1 MSLNVDTYGSGTIL
15 RPQVAGYHTVCYES
29 LLQLL
34 SYLEEH
40 DRDLRDH
47 SERVCSL
54 CLQVARY
61 LGFSSRDLFHLQVA
75 ALLHDIG
82 KLHIPTHILSKPG
95 NLTCQEFLAVQH
107 HAVNGEQMLH
117 EYFMPEMVCLA
128 VRAHHERFDGMGY
141 PDGLAGRKI
150 PMVAR
155 ILKVVDSFDAMTAD
169 RPYREAMNSE
179 DVSQWIMTMAGIY
192 FDPVVVNAFM
202 TMVTC

>member
-1 MSLNVDTYGSGTIL
+1 
-15 RPQVAGYHTVCYES
+15 
-29 LLQLL
+29 
-34 SYLEEH
+34 
-40 DRDLRDH
+40 
-47 SERVCSL
+47 
-54 CLQVARY
+54 
-61 LGFSSRDLFHLQVA
+61 
-75 ALLHDIG
+75 
-82 KLHIPTHILSKPG
+82 
-95 NLTCQEFLAVQH
+95 
-107 HAVNGEQMLH
+107 MLH